1 MVIKT
6 SSPGVLV
13 NEIDLTRG
21 TSDAIT
27 TNIGAL
33 CGPFKAGPVDE
44 VIKINTEAELQA
56 TFGNPTDENAEYWW
70 TVSNFLE
77 YGGVCYVV
85 RCDDAVGD
93 EALEIIGEIPQGQ
106 QTMRNAADR
115 VSLADPLYV
124 KNKDHFLEDYYDQGS
139 LAPAHFLARN
149 PGTWGN
155 ALGVAVID
163 SGADYQ
169 NALSSTDQV
178 VLHGANTNNP
188 EGTLIGG
195 KFFNK
200 EFQTDGYSCGYY
212 INAYRVKGDL
222 KPTEDQLPLMV
233 AFVGEDTNGADEYR
247 AHGVITSYEDGA
259 DSNNGVYKVM
269 LFKFDDKFRYNPSD
283 FDLTTLTDTKMYEWD
298 GEGNEVTGKGTKIG
312 FAEFIG
318 SHKHYHAYEDFAPF
332 ASVQLNEDFDNQR
345 IVNTLWAPAEYTREE
360 GFERFG
366 WPRQPFNNQK
376 VRRIVSTG
384 LSGLTT
390 EFKAKVDV
398 TQDYAA
404 NGIDITTFK
413 PGDYVIVKDAT
424 AETPISFD
432 DVDDAWKTD
441 GVTSGFRNNEKLYW
455 TRENTWGDLS
465 DVEDTVELANF
476 YIYST
481 VTESWT
487 NSYKPA
493 VGDYIH
499 DRKFAFPIEFMGDW
513 YKNQMAF
520 QGIPWYRF
528 SDRPLSTLNAL
539 NRGARND
546 ELNILV
552 YDATGAITGSK
563 GNVLESYFGV
573 SKLKGATTPEGENN
587 YYADRINEFS
597 NYIFAHQVL
606 VTAPENNGL
615 DGNNFK
621 EYNNNGKT
629 DIGDTIYNGAYSKYI
644 VPMNVE
650 FEGGVDN
657 LYATLGEL
665 QQAYNKFDTE
675 NVFDLDYILQGPA
688 NVGRSETSEGSLDDA
703 ISKANFLI
711 SIVEER
717 RDCMCFLSPPRSSVV
732 NQNNSAQVTR
742 DVVQWADEIS
752 SSSYAVMDSGY
763 KYQYDRFTDKY
774 RYIPLNG
781 DTAGTLV
788 YSAYRAEPWFSP
800 AGFQRGNIRNVVKLP
815 FNPSRK
821 QRDDLYSHRVNPVVD
836 FPGEGTVLYG
846 DKTALAYS
854 SAFDRINVRRL
865 FLICEKEI
873 AKISKTTLF
882 EFNDD
887 ITRTL
892 FKNNV
897 NPFLRNVQS
906 KRGMYDFLVV
916 CDESNNTPEI
926 IDRNEFVA
934 DIYIKPSKSINYIT
948 LNFVATKTGITFDEA
963 VALNRRNSF

>member
-1 MVIKT
+1 
-6 SSPGVLV
+6 
-13 NEIDLTRG
+13 
-21 TSDAIT
+21 
-27 TNIGAL
+27 
-33 CGPFKAGPVDE
+33 
-44 VIKINTEAELQA
+44 
-56 TFGNPTDENAEYWW
+56 
-70 TVSNFLE
+70 
-77 YGGVCYVV
+77 
-85 RCDDAVGD
+85 
-93 EALEIIGEIPQGQ
+93 
-106 QTMRNAADR
+106 
-115 VSLADPLYV
+115 
-124 KNKDHFLEDYYDQGS
+124 
-139 LAPAHFLARN
+139 
-149 PGTWGN
+149 
-155 ALGVAVID
+155 
-163 SGADYQ
+163 
-169 NALSSTDQV
+169 
-178 VLHGANTNNP
+178 
-188 EGTLIGG
+188 
-195 KFFNK
+195 
-200 EFQTDGYSCGYY
+200 
-212 INAYRVKGDL
+212 
-222 KPTEDQLPLMV
+222 
-233 AFVGEDTNGADEYR
+233 
-247 AHGVITSYEDGA
+247 
-259 DSNNGVYKVM
+259 
-269 LFKFDDKFRYNPSD
+269 
-283 FDLTTLTDTKMYEWD
+283 
-298 GEGNEVTGKGTKIG
+298 
-312 FAEFIG
+312 
-318 SHKHYHAYEDFAPF
+318 
-332 ASVQLNEDFDNQR
+332 
-345 IVNTLWAPAEYTREE
+345 
-360 GFERFG
+360 
-366 WPRQPFNNQK
+366 
-376 VRRIVSTG
+376 
-384 LSGLTT
+384 
-390 EFKAKVDV
+390 
-398 TQDYAA
+398 
-404 NGIDITTFK
+404 
-413 PGDYVIVKDAT
+413 
-424 AETPISFD
+424 
-432 DVDDAWKTD
+432 
-441 GVTSGFRNNEKLYW
+441 
-455 TRENTWGDLS
+455 
-465 DVEDTVELANF
+465 
-476 YIYST
+476 
-481 VTESWT
+481 
-487 NSYKPA
+487 
-493 VGDYIH
+493 
-499 DRKFAFPIEFMGDW
+499 MGDW

-552 YDATGAITGSK
+552 YDATGGITGSK

-606 VTAPENNGL
+606 TTAPESNGL
-615 DGNNFK
+615 TGNNLV
-621 EYNNNGKT
+621 EYNNYDKT
-629 DIGDTIYNGAYSKYI
+629 DIGDAIYNGAYCKYI

-657 LYATLGEL
+657 LYATVGEL
-665 QQAYNKFDTE
+665 QQAYNKFDIE

-688 NVGRSETSEGSLDDA
+688 NVGRMETAEGSLDDA
-703 ISKANFLI
+703 VSKANFLI

-717 RDCMCFLSPPRSSVV
+717 RDCMCFLSPPRASVV
-732 NQNNSAQVTR
+732 NQKNSAQVTR